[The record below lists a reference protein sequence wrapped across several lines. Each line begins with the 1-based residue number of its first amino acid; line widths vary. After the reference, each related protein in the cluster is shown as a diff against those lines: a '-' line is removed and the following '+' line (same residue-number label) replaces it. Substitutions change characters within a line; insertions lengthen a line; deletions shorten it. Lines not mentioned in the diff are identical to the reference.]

1 MVGTKAIVP
10 PPARS
15 AATRLVQRV
24 RVTDDLHRPVGSDR
38 G

>member
-10 PPARS
+10 AALAQGREGLAQRS
-15 AATRLVQRV
+15 G
-24 RVTDDLHRPVGSDR
+24 VTDDLHRPWASDR